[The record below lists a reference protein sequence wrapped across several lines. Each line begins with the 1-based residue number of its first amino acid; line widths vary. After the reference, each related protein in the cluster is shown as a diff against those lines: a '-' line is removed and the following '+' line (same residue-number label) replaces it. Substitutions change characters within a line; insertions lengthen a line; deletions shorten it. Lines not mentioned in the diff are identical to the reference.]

1 MAQDPAHSA
10 WAGIGRLAPPAQWA
24 LLIGLSFGLGVV
36 LTWSGLPA
44 ALLLSP
50 MIAGI
55 LVTIG
60 GGRPRIPSRAFALA
74 QGIVGCMIAKILP
87 LSVSGEVVGDWP
99 LFAAGVVFV
108 IAASGLLGW
117 LMARMQLLPGS
128 TVVWGLSPGAAS
140 AMIVMAESYGADT
153 QLVAF
158 MQYLRVVMVAA
169 LASAITRI
177 SGVGVLHEAHAVIWF
192 PAIDWGSFA
201 GTLALAIL
209 GPVLAQ
215 RLRIPAGGLLLPLIG
230 GVMLVHAGWLTIELP
245 PWLLAISYAVIGW
258 RVGLR
263 FTRPLLVHAARSL
276 PRMITC
282 TLVLIALCGALA
294 AAFVGIAG
302 VDPMTAY
309 LATSPGGA
317 DTVAILAASSNV
329 DASFV
334 MTMQMA
340 RMIVVLMLG
349 PAMARFI
356 AARTGA
362 PRNTPGI

>member
-1 MAQDPAHSA
+1 MARDPLHLS
-10 WAGIGRLAPPAQWA
+10 WAGIGRLPPAAQWA
-24 LLIGLSFGLGVV
+24 LLLALSAGLGVI

-50 MIAGI
+50 MVAGI

-60 GGRPRIPSRAFALA
+60 GGRPRIPAGAFSVA
-74 QGIVGCMIAKILP
+74 QGVVGCMIAKILP
-87 LSVSGEVVGDWP
+87 LSMSGEVVGDWP

-108 IAASGLLGW
+108 IAASSLLGW
-117 LMARMQLLPGS
+117 LMARLRLLPGS

-140 AMIVMAESYGADT
+140 AMIVMAESHGADT
-153 QLVAF
+153 QLVAL

-169 LASAITRI
+169 LASVVTRVA
-177 SGVGVLHEAHAVIWF
+177 GVEVLHQAHAVIWF
-192 PAIDWGSFA
+192 PAIDWGAFA

-230 GVMLVHAGWLTIELP
+230 GVILVHAGGLTIELP
-245 PWLLAISYAVIGW
+245 QWLLAISYAVIGW
-258 RVGLR
+258 RIGLR

-276 PRMITC
+276 PRMLAC
-282 TLVLIALCGALA
+282 TAVLIALCGALA
-294 AAFVGIAG
+294 AVFVGIAG
-302 VDPMTAY
+302 VDPLTAY

-329 DASFV
+329 DAPFV

-356 AARTGA
+356 ATRTGA
-362 PRNTPGI
+362 APSA